1 MIYAIGEKRNL
12 IMYIGLGISLFGVV
26 VYDPLGLVYKGAG
39 LIVLGIGLICM
50 FVGYKYPT
58 EVETVNKTVLEVSKH
73 LDDPSKLED
82 LLSIFDER
90 KKEPIDYRRG
100 GVITIF
106 VGIGICLLGYA
117 AMGSFFVGI
126 GYLVGA
132 IGIGTMVAGYLY
144 PNTSEELTNAVEDY
158 EKK

>member
-1 MIYAIGEKRNL
+1 MDSIIIPLA
-12 IMYIGLGISLFGVV
+12 GISVGIIV
-26 VYDPLGLVYKGAG
+26 PLAVFYWQ
-39 LIVLGIGLICM
+39 
-50 FVGYKYPT
+50 YH
-58 EVETVNKTVLEVSKH
+58 ETKHKNETVLEISKT
-73 LDDPSKLED
+73 LDDPIKLER
-82 LLSIFDER
+82 LLGIFDER

>member
-1 MIYAIGEKRNL
+1 MDSIIIPLA
-12 IMYIGLGISLFGVV
+12 GISVGIIV
-26 VYDPLGLVYKGAG
+26 PLAVFYWQ
-39 LIVLGIGLICM
+39 
-50 FVGYKYPT
+50 YH
-58 EVETVNKTVLEVSKH
+58 ETKHKNETILEISKN
-73 LDDPSKLED
+73 LDDPIKLER
-82 LLSIFDER
+82 LLGIFDER

-132 IGIGTMVAGYLY
+132 IGIGTMAAGYLY
-144 PNTSEELTNAVEDY
+144 PNTSEELTDAVEEF

>member
-1 MIYAIGEKRNL
+1 MELL
-12 IMYIGLGISLFGVV
+12 IPLFGISVGIIV
-26 VYDPLGLVYKGAG
+26 PLAVFYWQ
-39 LIVLGIGLICM
+39 
-50 FVGYKYPT
+50 YH
-58 EVETVNKTVLEVSKH
+58 ETKHKNETVLEISKT
-73 LDDPSKLED
+73 LDDPIKLER
-82 LLSIFDER
+82 LLGIFDER

-117 AMGSFFVGI
+117 AMGPFFVGI

>member
-1 MIYAIGEKRNL
+1 MEIL
-12 IMYIGLGISLFGVV
+12 IPLAGISVGIIV
-26 VYDPLGLVYKGAG
+26 PLAVFYWQ
-39 LIVLGIGLICM
+39 
-50 FVGYKYPT
+50 YH
-58 EVETVNKTVLEVSKH
+58 ETKHKNETVLEISKT
-73 LDDPSKLED
+73 LDDPIKLER
-82 LLSIFDER
+82 LLGIFDER